1 VDRPVERDPVTNIT
15 LGLGVA
21 CLMGITPARADGAV
35 GPPASSGELAT
46 VVVTGRQPSLDVLP
60 QKILDTPQS
69 VNVIG
74 EHLLQQQSGT
84 SLSDALKN
92 VPGITLNAGEGGTH
106 GDLVNLRG
114 FSAGDDFFMDGLRDT
129 GLYDRDAFDYDS
141 IEVYKGPAST
151 LFGRGSTGGVINQV
165 MKAPL
170 LRPLLRLSVT
180 GGTNSELRA
189 TADVNQPFGDH
200 AAARLNVM
208 GQRNLTE
215 GRPFARTQRW
225 GVAPAVAFGI
235 DTPTSGWLKFLHQ
248 QEDNIP
254 DYGVPFL
261 FDRPAPVA
269 RGTFYGLPAD
279 DIFKAKVDVLTGRI
293 QHTFNERWAVSDTAR
308 YGHYSFLSRET
319 ASIYGTGNCFASAT
333 APGFFAGAPLCGSGS
348 LAGEVP
354 VTANNPYFPVLG
366 TPVSSILVLRDR
378 PSGSG
383 TIETVMNDLDLTTHL
398 TTGPFEHT
406 LIVGF
411 EYDNERANLVRFVN
425 QDTLIAP
432 VPILAPDPFEAF
444 PGTQTTVSQTPHT
457 GTDTKGAYAT
467 DTINL
472 SRRWLLT
479 GAIRYDDFRA
489 SFDQPFGR
497 APSHFDHADAVWS
510 PRAALVFK
518 PAAQSSI
525 YFSYGTSFDPSA
537 ENLAL
542 SASNA
547 ALPPEK
553 DRTYELGAKV
563 QVGDML
569 SITAAAF
576 DTEMTNARITDP
588 LQPTLQEL
596 AGTEKVKGA
605 EIGIQGH
612 LTRHLEVI
620 GGYTYLD
627 TKAIG
632 LAGAGIEGP
641 IPNTARHQ
649 ANLWMNYEL
658 GGGLQLGAG
667 FNYIAERLAGTDN
680 LLIPGAISVP
690 SVPGYVTLDAAIAYR
705 LSSRLTLQLNGFNLT
720 DRLYYMNSYFT
731 RPNENHT
738 VPGPGRT
745 LLLTAR
751 VSL

>member
-1 VDRPVERDPVTNIT
+1 
-15 LGLGVA
+15 
-21 CLMGITPARADGAV
+21 
-35 GPPASSGELAT
+35 
-46 VVVTGRQPSLDVLP
+46 
-60 QKILDTPQS
+60 
-69 VNVIG
+69 
-74 EHLLQQQSGT
+74 
-84 SLSDALKN
+84 
-92 VPGITLNAGEGGTH
+92 
-106 GDLVNLRG
+106 
-114 FSAGDDFFMDGLRDT
+114 
-129 GLYDRDAFDYDS
+129 
-141 IEVYKGPAST
+141 
-151 LFGRGSTGGVINQV
+151 
-165 MKAPL
+165 
-170 LRPLLRLSVT
+170 
-180 GGTNSELRA
+180 
-189 TADVNQPFGDH
+189 
-200 AAARLNVM
+200 
-208 GQRNLTE
+208 
-215 GRPFARTQRW
+215 
-225 GVAPAVAFGI
+225 
-235 DTPTSGWLKFLHQ
+235 
-248 QEDNIP
+248 
-254 DYGVPFL
+254 
-261 FDRPAPVA
+261 
-269 RGTFYGLPAD
+269 
-279 DIFKAKVDVLTGRI
+279 
-293 QHTFNERWAVSDTAR
+293 
-308 YGHYSFLSRET
+308 
-319 ASIYGTGNCFASAT
+319 
-333 APGFFAGAPLCGSGS
+333 
-348 LAGEVP
+348 VP

-383 TIETVMNDLDLTTHL
+383 TIETVMNDLDLTTHF

-406 LIVGF
+406 LVVGF

-432 VPILAPDPFEAF
+432 VPILAPDPSEVF

-467 DTINL
+467 DTISL

-518 PAAQSSI
+518 PTAQSSI

-569 SITAAAF
+569 SLTAAAF

-649 ANLWMNYEL
+649 ANLWMSYEL
-658 GGGLQLGAG
+658 GGGLQLSAG
-667 FNYIAERLAGTDN
+667 FNYIGERLAGTDN

-705 LSSRLTLQLNGFNLT
+705 LNSRLTLQLNGFNLT

-738 VPGPGRT
+738 VPGPGKT